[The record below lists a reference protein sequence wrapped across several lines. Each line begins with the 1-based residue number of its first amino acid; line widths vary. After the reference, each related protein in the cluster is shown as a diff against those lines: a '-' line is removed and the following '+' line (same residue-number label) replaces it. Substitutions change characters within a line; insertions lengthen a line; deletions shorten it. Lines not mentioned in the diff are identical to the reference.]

1 MSNAKIALI
10 GFCVITIL
18 PNKLQFG
25 YLHMFNFAPY
35 SDYVGKVKV
44 SLSIWF
50 AIRKINAKLFLCAHL
65 IGNDFEP
72 PGLGSF

>member
-10 GFCVITIL
+10 GFCVITICNL
-18 PNKLQFG
+18 ATYVQFS
-25 YLHMFNFAPY
+25 PY
-35 SDYVGKVKV
+35 SDYVGKDKV

-50 AIRKINAKLFLCAHL
+50 AKRKINAKLFLCAHL